1 MKESL
6 YLETSVISYYNSR
19 PSRDVIILAHQEIT
33 RQWWPKAIKNFDI
46 FVSEI
51 VIKEASMGDH
61 GAAKRRLDDLK
72 NFRILKLTEEVE
84 KIAKVY
90 FEELKLPQR
99 AFGDAVH
106 LAVACVHHI
115 DYLVTWN
122 CTHLANA
129 QVIKRLMDINSS
141 HHLNTSIICTPEE
154 LLEV

>member
-33 RQWWPKAIKNFDI
+33 RQWWPKAINNFDI

-51 VIKEASMGDH
+51 VIKEASMGDQE
-61 GAAKRRLDDLK
+61 AAKRRLDDLK

-90 FEELKLPQR
+90 MEL
-99 AFGDAVH
+99 
-106 LAVACVHHI
+106 
-115 DYLVTWN
+115 Y
-122 CTHLANA
+122 
-129 QVIKRLMDINSS
+129 SS
-141 HHLNTSIICTPEE
+141 G
-154 LLEV
+154 